1 MAGARED
8 VADAG
13 AQVDDRAPFLQV
25 GAAVGV
31 EDGPAAGGHDDAFLG
46 AQVADDFGLAPAKAR
61 LALDFKDPR
70 DGRPRAC
77 LDFVVGIDKAQA
89 QLAGQDAPD
98 RGFACAHE
106 AY

>member
-1 MAGARED
+1 MSFFDFNSASEQTFFDLIPKGALVR
-8 VADAG
+8 VRMT
-13 AQVDDRAPFLQV
+13 VKP
-25 GAAVGV
+25 
-31 EDGPAAGGHDDAFLG
+31 GGHDDAFLG
-46 AQVADDFGLAPAKAR
+46 AQVADHLGLAPAKAG

-70 DGRPRAC
+70 DGRSRAC